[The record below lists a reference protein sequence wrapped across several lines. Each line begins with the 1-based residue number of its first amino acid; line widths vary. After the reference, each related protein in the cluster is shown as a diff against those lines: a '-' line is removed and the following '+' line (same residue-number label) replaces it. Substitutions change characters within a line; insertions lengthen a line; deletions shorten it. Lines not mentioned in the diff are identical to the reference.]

1 MMFDKFKPVSVIYPW
16 VKVNRTSYLV
26 VQLGSFEELN
36 NQVIEGHVMTLDN
49 YKQICEERGQ
59 TYLFDNPIIK
69 NYENAKQNDDE
80 I

>member
-1 MMFDKFKPVSVIYPW
+1 MLDKFESVTTIYPW
-16 VKVNRTSYLV
+16 VKVNRVSYLV

-36 NQVIEGHVMTLDN
+36 NEVIEGHIMTLEN

-59 TYLFDNPIIK
+59 TYLFDNPLIK
-69 NYENAKQNDDE
+69 NYENAKQNGDN